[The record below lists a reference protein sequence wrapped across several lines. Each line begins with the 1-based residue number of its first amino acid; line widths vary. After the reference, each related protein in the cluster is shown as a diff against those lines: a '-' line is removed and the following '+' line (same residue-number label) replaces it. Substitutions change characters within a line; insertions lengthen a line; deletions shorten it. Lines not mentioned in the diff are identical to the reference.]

1 MILTIDETKEF
12 LRIDGTEE
20 DVLLQTFINAA
31 EESLYNATGNT
42 FDETNELAKLYC
54 LVLVSDWYEKR
65 ELNEKVSE
73 KVRFTV
79 QSILAQLKHCYE
91 PPPEVTT

>member
-1 MILTIDETKEF
+1 MILTIGEAKEF

-20 DVLLQTFINAA
+20 DALLQTLISAA
-31 EESLYNATGNT
+31 EKSLYNATGNT
-42 FDETNELAKLYC
+42 FDSANELAKLYC
-54 LVLVSDWYEKR
+54 LVLVSDWYENR

-79 QSILAQLKHCYE
+79 QSILTQLKHCYE
-91 PPPEVTT
+91 PQEVTS